1 MYHFSCIIYIVL
13 PLLRVSIT
21 PYKYHLTQI
30 DILRGLTFTIN
41 NSQQFILL
49 IVYCSYSNLC
59 ALVVKLKGL
68 TSMIYIYIYI
78 GIMNAKTFHYFRLSK
93 ISDVFLVY
101 LTILSVDVPGNV
113 RISTAFNLCLR
124 LQLNFKY
131 IRIASNVQ
139 FTYCYR

>member
-68 TSMIYIYIYI
+68 TSMVIQGENINIKK
-78 GIMNAKTFHYFRLSK
+78 IM
-93 ISDVFLVY
+93 
-101 LTILSVDVPGNV
+101 
-113 RISTAFNLCLR
+113 CCC
-124 LQLNFKY
+124 LNFKTNKTKDFFKY
-131 IRIASNVQ
+131 FFLNWCISKVVATSLLVCCRLFSPLFSICRLGSE
-139 FTYCYR
+139 